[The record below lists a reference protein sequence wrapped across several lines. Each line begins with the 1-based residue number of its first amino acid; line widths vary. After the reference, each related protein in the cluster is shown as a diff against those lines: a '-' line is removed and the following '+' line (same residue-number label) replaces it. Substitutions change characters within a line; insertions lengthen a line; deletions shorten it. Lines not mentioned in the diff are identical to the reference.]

1 MPPDV
6 SMREHGYRDGRMNMG
21 TQATIHTVL

>member
-1 MPPDV
+1 MPPNA
-6 SMREHGYRDGRMNMG
+6 SMREHAYRDGRMNMG